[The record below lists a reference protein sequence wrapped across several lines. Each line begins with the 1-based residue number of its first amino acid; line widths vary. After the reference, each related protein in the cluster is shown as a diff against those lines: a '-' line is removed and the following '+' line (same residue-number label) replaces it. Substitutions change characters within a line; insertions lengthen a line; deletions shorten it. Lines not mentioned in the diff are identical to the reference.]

1 MNLFNPH
8 TLVQGRCYN
17 YHYFTGEEDGLQGG
31 LRNMPKVTEPENGRD
46 GI

>member
-17 YHYFTGEEDGLQGG
+17 YHYFTGKEDGLQGG
-31 LRNMPKVTEPENGRD
+31 LEKYAQGHRARKW
-46 GI
+46 